1 MSYFFVF
8 ICFANLP
15 YNLLTT
21 TIMKKLLQLFILLL
35 AQLAFSQ
42 ATTFEW
48 AKSIGGQNFDDA
60 NSIVLDVQRNVYIT
74 GRFQKFVGTQVD
86 FDPGI
91 GVYNIAAIGQYDAF
105 VVKLDANGQFLWAK
119 NFGGSGAAVTGN
131 GITVD
136 SSGNVYTTGAFS
148 YSIDFDPSSS
158 TDFILTAI
166 NQFGNAAT
174 DMFISK
180 LDSNG
185 NFVWAKRIGS
195 QFFETG
201 VAITSDNNNNICI
214 SGKFAGTVNFN
225 TSGGTSELTGVSS
238 SSGFI
243 LKINSS
249 GNFTWVK
256 SISGAG
262 IEVVTAISVDILGNV
277 FATGNFGSAT
287 DLDTG
292 APVYNI
298 AGNGIFVLKLDNS
311 GNFIFA
317 KGFVGNS
324 NLNCRAIKVEANG
337 NIFTTGSF
345 QQTADFDPSSS
356 TYNLI
361 ANGATTGQDVF
372 LSKLDNLGNFVW
384 AKRLYSASA
393 DISNSLALDNLG
405 NVYIAPNFS
414 RSTFNIDNGP
424 QIAASTEYSNNMSIL
439 KFDTTGILL
448 AKNFIAGPD
457 GIQTLGISVDNNY
470 SVYTCGMYSYPTDF
484 DPDGLVFNLTSNGQT
499 DFFISKIKLINE
511 TLSIT
516 QNDAIKSILLFPN
529 PTSSQINLSFKNN
542 IENAS
547 VKITSMLGQTV
558 LEKQNLSGN
567 NLSFDVSNLAKG
579 MYVVTINNGGLVS
592 NSKFIKE

>member
-1 MSYFFVF
+1 
-8 ICFANLP
+8 
-15 YNLLTT
+15 
-21 TIMKKLLQLFILLL
+21 MKKFLQLFILLFV
-35 AQLAFSQ
+35 QFAFSQ

-60 NSIVLDVQRNVYIT
+60 NSIVLDLQGNVYIT

-136 SSGNVYTTGAFS
+136 SNGNVYTTGTFS

-201 VAITSDNNNNICI
+201 VAITNDSNNNLYI

-243 LKINSS
+243 LKVNSS
-249 GNFTWVK
+249 GNFSWVK

-262 IEVVTAISVDILGNV
+262 VEVVTAISVDILGNV

-324 NLNCRAIKVEANG
+324 NLNCTAIKVDASS
-337 NIFTTGSF
+337 NIYTTGSF
-345 QQTADFDPSSS
+345 SQTADFDPSP
-356 TYNLI
+356 TIYNL
-361 ANGATTGQDVF
+361 TTLTSQDVF

-384 AKRLYSASA
+384 AKKIHSTTA
-393 DISNSLALDNLG
+393 DVSRTLALDNLG

-414 RSTFNIDNGP
+414 SNIFKIDNGP
-424 QIAASTEYSNNMSIL
+424 QIVASTDYSNNMSIL

-457 GIQTLGISVDNNY
+457 GIQTMGIAVDSNY
-470 SVYTCGMYSYPTDF
+470 SVYTCGMYTYPTDF

-511 TLSIT
+511 TLSVNQT
-516 QNDAIKSILLFPN
+516 NTIKSILLFPN
-529 PTSSQINLSFKNN
+529 PTSSQINLTFENN
-542 IENAS
+542 LENTN
-547 VKITSMLGQTV
+547 VKITSLIGQTV
-558 LEKQNLSGN
+558 IEKQNLSGN
-567 NLSFDVSNLAKG
+567 NLTFDVSNLANG
-579 MYVVTINNGGLVS
+579 IYVVTINNGDLIS
-592 NSKFIKE
+592 NLKFIKE